1 MDITLMNRLIGNI
14 ENGYAA
20 AAAKAGER
28 AERASKVYSDLMA
41 VLDKHVPTTDYM
53 AAENACTMDDVRWR
67 EKWGEDSD
75 TVNDLRRVRKDV
87 LDGIRGLADDI
98 ARLAREVAITKA
110 A

>member
-1 MDITLMNRLIGNI
+1 MDITQMNRLIGNI

-53 AAENACTMDDVRWR
+53 NAENACTMNDVRER
-67 EKWGEDSD
+67 AKWGEDSD
-75 TVNDLRRVRKDV
+75 TVGDLRRMRDNVMSEMRD
-87 LDGIRGLADDI
+87 LAESI
-98 ARLAREVAITKA
+98 ARLADDVNATA
-110 A
+110 NA

>member
-1 MDITLMNRLIGNI
+1 MSTEKITQ
-14 ENGYAA
+14 
-20 AAAKAGER
+20 
-28 AERASKVYSDLMA
+28 DLYD
-41 VLDKHVPTTDYM
+41 LLQKHVPTTDYM
-53 AAENACTMDDVRWR
+53 AAENACTMNDVRER